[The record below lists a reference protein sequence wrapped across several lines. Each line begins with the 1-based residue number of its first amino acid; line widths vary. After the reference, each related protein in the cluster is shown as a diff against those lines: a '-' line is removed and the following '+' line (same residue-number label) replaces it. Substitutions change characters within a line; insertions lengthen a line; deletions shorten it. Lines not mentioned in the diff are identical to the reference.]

1 MKKSYLKSPYFL
13 QMVKF
18 NDYVRVHNSEPCYDY
33 RSNKDVFFGPACGM
47 KPIKIASQN
56 NFKKMIFFDLSQT
69 QLKFYEYFCRF
80 FDGASNLEGLVVSF
94 KKRYKNSIFKIDVE
108 NLNVSYYEKKRRLF
122 VENNFSSRKEYFDA
136 LKKFQNIQKEFI
148 HLDLIKNYKKLK
160 SESNNIYFWVS
171 NIFDFEIYKKT
182 TDIDLETRL
191 KKLIDYNKDKNIV
204 YDIQYKN
211 LRGVYTGSEINN
223 ILSEHAATR

>member
-204 YDIQYKN
+204 YDIQYKY